1 MVVSLRWR
9 IAFILS
15 IAIAISYL
23 DRQALSVA
31 VAAIQQDIPLSI
43 PTDLFPRSIVASVAG
58 LVGFGAAMGGIVS
71 NLMAGRLLDLGMGYG
86 VVFSIVGT
94 FHVLAFIL
102 ILLTIPNIRPMTRN

>member
-1 MVVSLRWR
+1 VVVSLRWR

-58 LVGFGAAMGGIVS
+58 LVGFGGAMGGIVS
-71 NLMAGRLLDLGMGYG
+71 NLIGDDC
-86 VVFSIVGT
+86 SISAWVT
-94 FHVLAFIL
+94 AWCSRSSARS
-102 ILLTIPNIRPMTRN
+102 TCSRSS